1 MQQYSVLAPLLM
13 VLYQT
18 HDGHLLLL
26 SIENFSH
33 KQTVGHNAAIK
44 LIAEFEM

>member
-1 MQQYSVLAPLLM
+1 MQQYNVPAPLLV

-26 SIENFSH
+26 SIENSSH
-33 KQTVGHNAAIK
+33 NQTVGYNAVIK
-44 LIAEFEM
+44 LIAEAGM